1 MTVVVLNRTNDLVRT
16 VQVREQDGND
26 TTIIRSYYE
35 NEMGTFFD
43 RYCMLY
49 WEALAICWPLALVYS
64 LLLTGDK
71 CQQVQLL
78 TPDGNNC

>member
-35 NEMGTFFD
+35 NEMGTLFGPLL
-43 RYCMLY
+43 YALLGGLSYML
-49 WEALAICWPLALVYS
+49 AFGPCL
-64 LLLTGDK
+64 
-71 CQQVQLL
+71 
-78 TPDGNNC
+78 